1 MGLFG
6 PNSSSSKNSKS
17 RRFLSGLENEHSDP
31 FVIREGKFSYGQ
43 LKDSSYYSDWTE
55 HAFLSDAGDK
65 EIVGRTFSFSKLFY
79 TRALLIFLFIILGS
93 RAAWLQLAKG
103 DYYYSLAEGNRLRI
117 ETIEPRRGIIY
128 DKNLTPLVRN
138 TANFVLYL
146 RPIDLPKNELDRDN
160 LIRKVASILDDGV
173 KDSNNETPGLVENV
187 GGLSLVSDSPS
198 YFKIKTLLDKVVI
211 GSLESYQPLFIADN
225 IDYDKAMLLSLKL
238 NDLPGVFLSNKIRR
252 EYLFPVIDEKTGE
265 KALSFSHLLGY
276 TGKISDTEFKKLG
289 DDYSLIDYIG
299 KSGLEYFWE
308 KELKGVPGRKNIE
321 VDALGRQKKIV
332 NEVPAQDGANLRLA
346 IDADLQHKTEAVLD
360 NYLKKLNLN
369 RASVIIMNPQTGEI
383 MSLVSVPGYD
393 NNLFAKGIKQED
405 YQKYI
410 TDKNQPLFNRA
421 VSGEFPSGSTFKL
434 VVASAALQE
443 KVINDVT
450 SFLSTGGLHIGQWT
464 FPDWKAG
471 GHGQTNVR
479 KAIAESVNTFFYYV
493 GGGYQDFVGLGVD
506 RLVKYAKLFGLG
518 VKTGIDMPNEATGF
532 VPTAD
537 WKKTTKNESWYVGD
551 TYHFAIGQGDLL
563 VTPLQVAN
571 FTAAV
576 ANGGKLMEPHL
587 VSAILDSNN
596 NVVKNIAPKVVRE
609 KFIDASNNLI
619 VREGMRQTVLA
630 GSARSMQIVPVAVAG
645 KTGTAQWSS
654 KKAPHAWFT
663 GFAPYDNPELVIT
676 VMVEEGREGSSVS
689 VPIAKEILQWYFGGR
704 DHPTS
709 TPVVVPEATSTE
721 VYLD

>member
-6 PNSSSSKNSKS
+6 PSANNK
-17 RRFLSGLENEHSDP
+17 RRFSSGLENEHSDP
-31 FVIREGKFSYGQ
+31 FVVREGKFSYGQ
-43 LKDSSYYSDWTE
+43 LKDSHYYSDWTE
-55 HAFLSDAGDK
+55 HAFLSDTGDK

-79 TRALLIFLFIILGS
+79 IRTFLIFLFLILLS
-93 RAAWLQLAKG
+93 RAAWLQLFKG
-103 DYYYSLAEGNRLRI
+103 DYYYLLAEGNRLRI
-117 ETIEPRRGIIY
+117 ETAEPRRGIIY
-128 DKNLTPLVRN
+128 DRNLTPLVRN

-160 LIRKVASILDDGV
+160 LIRKLAGILDE
-173 KDSNNETPGLVENV
+173 NLALAVENL
-187 GGLSLVSDSPS
+187 GGLSLVSDTPS
-198 YFKIKTLLDKVVI
+198 YFKIKTLLDKVSI

-252 EYLFPVIDEKTGE
+252 EYLFPVINDKTGE

-276 TGKISDTEFKKLG
+276 TGKISDSEYKKLSR
-289 DDYSLIDYIG
+289 DYSLIDYIG

-308 KELKGVPGRKNIE
+308 KELKGVPGKKNIE

-346 IDADLQHKTEAVLD
+346 IDAPLQKKTEAVVS
-360 NYLKKLNLN
+360 NYLKRLNLK
-369 RASVIIMNPQTGEI
+369 RASVIIMNPQTGEV
-383 MSLVSVPGYD
+383 LTLLSVPAYD

-405 YQKYI
+405 YQKYLN
-410 TDKNQPLFNRA
+410 DEDRPLFSRA

-434 VVASAALQE
+434 VVAAAALQE
-443 KVINDVT
+443 KIINENT
-450 SFLSTGGLHIGQWT
+450 SFLSTGGLHIGQWN

-471 GHGQTNVR
+471 GHGTTNVR
-479 KAIAESVNTFFYYV
+479 KAIAESVNTFFYYI
-493 GGGYQDFVGLGVD
+493 GGGYQDFVGLGVE
-506 RLVKYAKLFGLG
+506 RLGKYAKLFGIG
-518 VKTGIDMPNEATGF
+518 VKSGIDLPNEATGF
-532 VPTAD
+532 VPTAA
-537 WKKTTKNESWYVGD
+537 WKEETKNEAWYVGD
-551 TYHFAIGQGDLL
+551 TYHFAIGQGDVL

-571 FTAAV
+571 FTATV

-587 VSAILDSNN
+587 VSAFLDANN
-596 NVVKNIAPKVVRE
+596 NVIKEVSPKIIREQFISDANI
-609 KFIDASNNLI
+609 NI

-630 GSARSMQIVPVAVAG
+630 GSARSLQVLPVASAG

-663 GFAPYDNPELVIT
+663 GFAPYDNPQFVIT
-676 VMVEEGREGSSVS
+676 VLVEEGREGSTVA
-689 VPIAKEILQWYFGGR
+689 VPIAKEIMQWYFGGR
-704 DHPTS
+704 KD
-709 TPVVVPEATSTE
+709 VVVPEEVPAATSTE